1 MIVTEKWIV
10 KCIIS
15 IKELLNWIIL
25 SMIIQYIFL
34 FRTDFIFAKTS
45 RYING
50 FYEDINGS
58 ELKY

>member
-1 MIVTEKWIV
+1 MIVTEKCIV
-10 KCIIS
+10 KCVIS
-15 IKELLNWIIL
+15 IKEWLNWIIF
-25 SMIIQYIFL
+25 SIIIHYIFL
-34 FRTDFIFAKTS
+34 LRTDFIFAKTS